1 MPTPMPMP
9 IHPLSRL
16 QFFPPSTKVPPPSDA
31 PKRQDY
37 HSHIQPAPHLHRLV
51 YQHLHL
57 LPDRDVRFY
66 EHGGLL
72 AISLADQF
80 VRRGRGR
87 VDSKGAARVGPQV
100 GADDEPR
107 ALGGEGEGDGAA
119 EAGGG
124 AGYYGDF
131 VVEASGRGCRWG
143 HCSSG
148 E

>member
-1 MPTPMPMP
+1 MPTLMPMP

-16 QFFPPSTKVPPPSDA
+16 QFSPQPKAPPPSDA
-31 PKRQDY
+31 PKRRVY
-37 HSHIQPAPHLHRLV
+37 HSHIQPASHLHRLV

-57 LPDRDVRFY
+57 LPDRDVRLH
-66 EHGGLL
+66 EHGRLL

-80 VRRGRGR
+80 VRRGRGG
-87 VDSKGAARVGPQV
+87 VGSEGAARVGPQV

-124 AGYYGDF
+124 AGYDGDF
-131 VVEASGRGCRWG
+131 VVEARVGCCGCG
-143 HCSSG
+143 HCD
-148 E
+148 